1 MPGGRTALMVAA
13 MFNRCDV
20 VDLLLRHGAPAD
32 ARDAGGLT
40 ALDVARIMGAR
51 DTPQQ
56 IAAALEVIQS

>member
-1 MPGGRTALMVAA
+1 MMAA

-20 VDLLLRHGAPAD
+20 VDLLLRQGARAD

-40 ALDVARIMGAR
+40 AFDVARIMGAP

-56 IAAALEVIQS
+56 IAATLGTIQS

>member
-1 MPGGRTALMVAA
+1 MMAA

-20 VDLLLRHGAPAD
+20 VDLLPRHGARVD

-40 ALDVARIMGAR
+40 ALDVARIMGAP

-56 IAAALEVIQS
+56 IAAAFEAIQ